1 MIRRSNELGRQQ
13 ALGGVVG
20 GRAGHAVLGIAQQFH
35 DAGQGIFVVVE
46 DEDPIG

>member
-1 MIRRSNELGRQQ
+1 MNRSNDAGLQQ

-20 GRAGHAVLGIAQQFH
+20 GRAGDAVLGIAQQFH